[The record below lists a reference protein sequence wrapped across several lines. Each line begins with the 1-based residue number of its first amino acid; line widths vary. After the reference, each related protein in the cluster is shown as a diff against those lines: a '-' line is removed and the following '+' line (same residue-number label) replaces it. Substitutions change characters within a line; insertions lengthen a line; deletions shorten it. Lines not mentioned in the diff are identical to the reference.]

1 MPAER
6 RRDGHDGG
14 MPGERPAGAG
24 PAGNGGGDGPL
35 GPAGD
40 GAPPRAAGFDRVWRP
55 TIASRVVGWTI
66 AVVAGLLAVSA
77 LATAL
82 GGGISLAG
90 AALVTAV
97 NVVVA
102 LAAWRWGS
110 YPLVGAS
117 DDGLTI
123 RNPLRTVV
131 IPWSDV
137 AGARASSLGLTVA
150 RLSGEQVVA
159 WAVTRSSLSTWLSR
173 PSQSDEVVAY
183 LAARVFGEEGAE
195 PT

>member
-1 MPAER
+1 
-6 RRDGHDGG
+6 
-14 MPGERPAGAG
+14 MPGERPAGA
-24 PAGNGGGDGPL
+24 D
-35 GPAGD
+35 PAGD
-40 GAPPRAAGFDRVWRP
+40 GREDSRYDGRARPAGHDGSPATAGFERVWRP
-55 TIASRVVGWTI
+55 TIASRLVGWTI
-66 AVVAGLLAVSA
+66 AAIAGLLAVSA
-77 LATAL
+77 LATAA
-82 GGGISLAG
+82 GGGIALAG
-90 AALVTAV
+90 ATLVVVV

-131 IPWSDV
+131 IPWDDV

-159 WAVTRSSLSTWLSR
+159 WAVTRSSLSTWLNR

-183 LAARVFGEEGAE
+183 LAARVFGEEGSE
-195 PT
+195 PA

>member
-1 MPAER
+1 
-6 RRDGHDGG
+6 
-14 MPGERPAGAG
+14 MPGERPAGAD
-24 PAGNGGGDGPL
+24 PAGNGGGDGPA

-40 GAPPRAAGFDRVWRP
+40 GAGPAPDRFDRVWRP

-66 AVVAGLLAVSA
+66 AVAAGLLAVSA

-82 GGGISLAG
+82 GGGIPPAG
-90 AALVTAV
+90 AALVVVV

-110 YPLVGAS
+110 YPLLGAS
-117 DDGLTI
+117 DEGLTI

-131 IPWSDV
+131 IPWGDV

-159 WAVTRSSLSTWLSR
+159 WAVTRSSLSTWLNR

-183 LAARVFGEEGAE
+183 LAARVFGEEGPGPA
-195 PT
+195 